1 MARSSGKPKSRGGG
15 QSTQRINRGAG
26 MAANEASRRFTEDL
40 NSRLPADWADKRPE
54 TLNNRNFSISN
65 FNGMAQRQGGGAA
78 NNPAVYNQAVQRNVT
93 GQQQNYARSGG
104 AQNFANA
111 GAGANDA
118 YSYAGQ
124 TQANYAQNTA
134 SNGNSGD
141 PNNNNGNG
149 GNDTTP
155 PYQGMFAFNEVMNNF
170 YESNPSSEVGQ
181 AIKGT
186 FASNLIQGAADH
198 LQAKDMA
205 YTQQGIALTNM
216 KAAANLEKENNAYM
230 MADEYRYGLGTMD
243 AQYNYTNNFAN
254 AQYDRDIGML
264 SAKGVDT
271 RKTQDNAS
279 KNAMQEMV
287 TAGQQQRL
295 NTQLQG
301 TFDVTRSN
309 IAANAA
315 KHSADAQKESSM
327 YGSDRAA
334 QASMY
339 GSQKDAESQMYSSKQ
354 SADAS
359 RYSSDRNAEASKYS
373 AAQAR
378 DASMYG
384 SDRTAQASMYGAAQ
398 TRDASMYGSDRTA
411 QASMYGAAAA
421 RDASMYGSD
430 KQLEGIKDTNVTSTR
445 NIRATGDET
454 RRTNAQTNQFQ
465 VDKENR
471 EQSRSRAGA
480 RRY

>member
-1 MARSSGKPKSRGGG
+1 
-15 QSTQRINRGAG
+15 
-26 MAANEASRRFTEDL
+26 MAAS
-40 NSRLPADWADKRPE
+40 SKKK
-54 TLNNRNFSISN
+54 NNF
-65 FNGMAQRQGGGAA
+65 Q
-78 NNPAVYNQAVQRNVT
+78 
-93 GQQQNYARSGG
+93 
-104 AQNFANA
+104 NA
-111 GAGANDA
+111 GAGANAA
-118 YSYAGQ
+118 YNYAGQ

-134 SNGNSGD
+134 SNGNTGNS
-141 PNNNNGNG
+141 NNNNGNG
-149 GNDTTP
+149 ENDTTP
-155 PYQGMFAFNEVMNNF
+155 PYQGMFSLQEIMAGF
-170 YESNPSSEVGQ
+170 YGSEPSSEVGK

-186 FASNLIQGAADH
+186 FASNFIQGAADH

-243 AQYNYTNNFAN
+243 AQFNYTNTFAN

-264 SAKGVDT
+264 SAKGVDY

-309 IAANAA
+309 IAANAS
-315 KHSADAQKESSM
+315 KYGADRS
-327 YGSDRAA
+327 A

-339 GSQKDAESQMYSSKQ
+339 GAQKGAEAQMYSSKQ

-359 RYSSDRNAEASKYS
+359 RYGADRSAEASKYS

-384 SDRTAQASMYGAAQ
+384 SDRSAQASMYGAAAS
-398 TRDASMYGSDRTA
+398 RDASMYGSDRSAEASMYGAAQARDASMYGSDRSA
-411 QASMYGAAAA
+411 QASMYGSDKAAQ
-421 RDASMYGSD
+421 ASMYGSD

-454 RRTNAQTNQFQ
+454 RKTNAQTNQFQ
-465 VDKENR
+465 VDKEGR